1 MYIIIA
7 GSGILG
13 FYTAQFLSKKGNDI
27 VIIEGEKSR
36 AEEIT
41 DKLDATI
48 INGDATEIK
57 TLQEAGIEQADV
69 VLATTGSDDTNILV
83 CILAKQLG
91 AKRTI
96 CRITHIEYSES
107 LFKKLGID
115 SVFYPEL
122 TTATQVEEMVRDPN
136 VSGFALL
143 DDGETEMVELKVKDN
158 SPLAGSKISKIK
170 LPKGS
175 QVISIIRPNK
185 EKEAAYP
192 ETVLQK
198 GDKVLVLTDKDDIA
212 SVEKVFS
219 K

>member
-13 FYTAQFLSKKGNDI
+13 FYTAQFLTKKGNDI
-27 VIIEGEKSR
+27 VIIENLKAR

-48 INGDATEIK
+48 ISGDATEIK
-57 TLQEAGIEQADV
+57 TLQEAGVEQADV
-69 VLATTGSDDTNILV
+69 VLAITGSDDTNILI

-107 LFKKLGID
+107 LFKRLGID

-122 TTATQVEEMVRDPN
+122 TIATQVEEIVRDPD

-143 DDGETEMVELKVKDN
+143 DDGETEMVELRVNDG
-158 SPLAGSKISKIK
+158 SSLVGSKISKIK

-192 ETVLQK
+192 ETVLRK
-198 GDKVLVLTDKDDIA
+198 GDKVLVLTDKEDIEA
-212 SVEKVFS
+212 VEKTFS